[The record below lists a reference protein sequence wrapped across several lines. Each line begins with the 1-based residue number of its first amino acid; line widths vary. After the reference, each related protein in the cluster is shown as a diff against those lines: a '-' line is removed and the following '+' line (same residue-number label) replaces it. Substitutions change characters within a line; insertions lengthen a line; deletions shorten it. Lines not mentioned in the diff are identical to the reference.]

1 MNPLFNLLNGGQ
13 QNQTM
18 FGPAK
23 MMSEFKQFAQSFRG
37 DPRMEVQKLL
47 QSGRMSQQ
55 QLNELQQAAHQF
67 SRFFG
72 R

>member
-13 QNQTM
+13 QSPM
-18 FGPAK
+18 MYGPAK
-23 MMSEFKQFAQSFRG
+23 MLNEFKQFAQSFRG

-67 SRFFG
+67 SQFIG

>member
-1 MNPLFNLLNGGQ
+1 MNPLYNLLGG
-13 QNQTM
+13 NQSPM
-18 FGPAK
+18 MNQGP
-23 MMSEFKQFAQSFRG
+23 MRMINEFTQFAQQFRG
-37 DPRMEVQKLL
+37 DPRVEVQKLL

>member
-13 QNQTM
+13 NQTQ

-23 MMSEFKQFAQSFRG
+23 MMNEFKQFAQSFRG
-37 DPRMEVQKLL
+37 DPRAEVQKLL